1 MANGPVA
8 RAKKDAENESTDPKE
23 SSTVEGWQAERAV
36 SDRVRPSALMVFE
49 TVRREGAEEMTRPS
63 ASLFWSGIA
72 AGFAL
77 AFSLAV
83 SGILTAIL
91 EPGPARDLI
100 KPLGYVTGFLIV
112 VFGRLQL
119 FTENTIAAILPIA
132 ADFRSSN
139 LYRMARLYVI
149 VLSANLIGAA
159 LAACVMTYAPVMKP
173 YHFVGVLEVARKAM
187 EPGFYETFALG
198 VPAGFLVAAMVWMLP
213 TAKNDKFF
221 IVVSIIYLLALGE
234 FAHVIV
240 GSVEVGV
247 LVLAGEMNIIEGVF
261 GFIVPALIGN
271 MVGGTVLFALLA
283 YAQIRDETRQAKNR
297 EAKSDHV

>member
-1 MANGPVA
+1 MASGPVS
-8 RAKKDAENESTDPKE
+8 RAKADAEKESTDPKE
-23 SSTVEGWQAERAV
+23 TSTVEGWRAEQAV
-36 SDRVRPSALMVFE
+36 SDRVRPAALMVFE

-77 AFSLAV
+77 SFSLAV
-83 SGILTAIL
+83 SGMLTAIL

-100 KPLGYVTGFLIV
+100 RPLGYVSGFLIV

-132 ADFRSSN
+132 ANFTRSN
-139 LYRMARLYVI
+139 FYRMGRLYII
-149 VLSANLIGAA
+149 VFSANLIGAV
-159 LAACVMTYAPVMKP
+159 LSACVMTFTPVLKP
-173 YHFVGVLEVARKAM
+173 DHFAGVLEVSRHAM
-187 EPGFYETFALG
+187 EPGFLETLALG

-213 TAKNDKFF
+213 ASKGGEFF
-221 IVVSIIYLLALGE
+221 IVVSIIYLLGLGE

-247 LVLAGEMNIIEGVF
+247 MVLAAEMSIVEGVV
-261 GFIVPALIGN
+261 GFILPALIGN
-271 MVGGTVLFALLA
+271 MIGGTVLFALLA
-283 YAQIRDETRQAKNR
+283 YAQIRDETRQARGRQAESNQ
-297 EAKSDHV
+297 V

>member
-1 MANGPVA
+1 MASGPVA

-23 SSTVEGWQAERAV
+23 TSTVEGWQAERAV

-49 TVRREGAEEMTRPS
+49 IVRREGAEEMTRPS

-77 AFSLAV
+77 AFSLAA
-83 SGILTAIL
+83 SGMLTAIL
-91 EPGPARDLI
+91 EPGPAHDLI

-119 FTENTIAAILPIA
+119 FTENTIAAILPIV
-132 ADFRSSN
+132 ADFRASN
-139 LYRMARLYVI
+139 LYRMARLYLI
-149 VLSANLIGAA
+149 VLTANLVGAA
-159 LAACVMTYAPVMKP
+159 LAACVMTYTPVMKP
-173 YHFVGVLEVARKAM
+173 DHFVGVLEVARKAM
-187 EPGFYETFALG
+187 EPGFFETFALG

-213 TAKNDKFF
+213 TARNDKFF

-247 LVLAGEMNIIEGVF
+247 LVLAGEMNIIDGMF
-261 GFIVPALIGN
+261 GFILPALVGN

-297 EAKSDHV
+297 QAKGDQV

>member
-1 MANGPVA
+1 MASGPVA
-8 RAKKDAENESTDPKE
+8 RAKKAAENESTDPKDT
-23 SSTVEGWQAERAV
+23 STVEGWQAERAV
-36 SDRVRPSALMVFE
+36 NDRVRPSALMVFE

-77 AFSLAV
+77 SFSLAV
-83 SGILTAIL
+83 PGMFMAVT
-91 EPGPARDLI
+91 EPGSLRDLI
-100 KPLGYVTGFLIV
+100 VPFGYVTGFLIV

-119 FTENTIAAILPIA
+119 FTENTIAAILPIVA
-132 ADFRSSN
+132 NFSRSN

-159 LAACVMTYAPVMKP
+159 LSACVMTFLPVLKP
-173 YHFVGVLEVARKAM
+173 DHFAGVMEIARKAM
-187 EPGFYETFALG
+187 EPGFAETLALG

-213 TAKNDKFF
+213 NSKGGEFF
-221 IVVSIIYLLALGE
+221 IVVVIIYMLGLGE

-247 LVLAGEMNIIEGVF
+247 LTLAGEMNIIDGVF
-261 GFIVPALIGN
+261 GFILPALVGN
-271 MVGGTVLFALLA
+271 MIGGTVLFALLA
-283 YAQIRDETRQAKNR
+283 YAQIRVETRQAKNR
-297 EAKSDHV
+297 GAKGDQV

>member
-1 MANGPVA
+1 MASGPVS
-8 RAKKDAENESTDPKE
+8 RAKADAENESTDPKD
-23 SSTVEGWQAERAV
+23 SSTVEGWKAEQAV
-36 SDRVRPSALMVFE
+36 NDRVRPSALMVFE
-49 TVRREGAEEMTRPS
+49 TVRREGAEEMTRPA

-83 SGILTAIL
+83 SGMLTAIT
-91 EPGPARDLI
+91 EPGVVRDLI
-100 KPLGYVTGFLIV
+100 RPLGYVTGFVIV

-119 FTENTIAAILPIA
+119 FTENTIAAILPLA
-132 ADFRSSN
+132 ANFTRSN
-139 LYRMARLYVI
+139 FYRMGRLYFI

-159 LAACVMTYAPVMKP
+159 LSA
-173 YHFVGVLEVARKAM
+173 GVLSFLPVLKPEHFAGVMEVARHAM
-187 EPGFYETFALG
+187 EPGFYQTMALG

-213 TAKNDKFF
+213 TAKGGEFF
-221 IVVSIIYLLALGE
+221 IVVTIIYILGLGE

-240 GSVEVGV
+240 GAVEVGV
-247 LVLAGEMNIIEGVF
+247 MVLAGEMTILAGVF

-271 MVGGTVLFALLA
+271 MIGGTVLFALLA
-283 YAQIRDETRQAKNR
+283 YAQIRDETRQAKQD

>member
-1 MANGPVA
+1 MASGPVS
-8 RAKKDAENESTDPKE
+8 RAKADAENESTDPKD
-23 SSTVEGWQAERAV
+23 SSTVEGWRAEQAV
-36 SDRVRPSALMVFE
+36 NDRVRPSALMVFE
-49 TVRREGAEEMTRPS
+49 IVRREGAEEMTRPA

-83 SGILTAIL
+83 SGMLASILD
-91 EPGPARDLI
+91 PGPVRDLI
-100 KPLGYVTGFLIV
+100 QPLGYVTGFVIV

-119 FTENTIAAILPIA
+119 FTENTIAAILPLA
-132 ADFRSSN
+132 ANLTRSN
-139 LYRMARLYVI
+139 TYRMGKLYII

-159 LAACVMTYAPVMKP
+159 LSAAVLSYLPVLKPEHFAGVM
-173 YHFVGVLEVARKAM
+173 EVARHAM
-187 EPGFYETFALG
+187 EPSFFETMALG

-213 TAKNDKFF
+213 TAKNGEFF
-221 IVVSIIYLLALGE
+221 IVVTIIYILGLGE

-240 GSVEVGV
+240 GAVEVGV
-247 LVLAGEMNIIEGVF
+247 LVLAGEMNLLAGLG

-271 MVGGTVLFALLA
+271 MIGGTALFALLA
-283 YAQIRDETRQAKNR
+283 YAQIRDETRQAKNE

>member
-1 MANGPVA
+1 MASGPVS
-8 RAKKDAENESTDPKE
+8 RAKADAENENADPKD
-23 SSTVEGWQAERAV
+23 SSTVEGWRAEQAV
-36 SDRVRPSALMVFE
+36 NDRVRPSALMVFE
-49 TVRREGAEEMTRPS
+49 IVRREGAEEMTRPA

-83 SGILTAIL
+83 SGMLTAIL

-100 KPLGYVTGFLIV
+100 KPFGYVTGFVIV

-119 FTENTIAAILPIA
+119 FTENTIAAILPLA
-132 ADFRSSN
+132 ANFTRSN
-139 LYRMARLYVI
+139 AYRMGRLYLI

-159 LAACVMTYAPVMKP
+159 MSAIVLSFLPVMKP
-173 YHFVGVLEVARKAM
+173 EHLAGAMEVARHAM
-187 EPGFYETFALG
+187 EPGFFETMALG

-213 TAKNDKFF
+213 TGKNGEFF
-221 IVVSIIYLLALGE
+221 IVVTIIYILGLGE

-240 GSVEVGV
+240 GAVEVGV
-247 LVLAGEMNIIEGVF
+247 LVLAGEMNFLAGLG

-271 MVGGTVLFALLA
+271 MIGGTALFALLA
-283 YAQIRDETRQAKNR
+283 YAQIRDETRQAKND